1 MQMHEVN
8 FLCHG
13 SVVAVSFVASILGLM
28 LLWEGKD
35 AKNDEKEETEKIL
48 FRMSF
53 SYWLVYC
60 VAFGLE
66 KMVFPNY
73 EPMMMTLK
81 ITTALSYFLTFS
93 CILSLPLHRFAVRQE
108 VQD

>member
-1 MQMHEVN
+1 MQMHGVN

-13 SVVAVSFVASILGLM
+13 FVVAVSFVACIAGLI
-28 LLWEGKD
+28 LLWDSKGTKD
-35 AKNDEKEETEKIL
+35 DEREETEKIL

-108 VQD
+108 IQD